1 MARKV
6 SKKIQAAQLN
16 AIIKRLKRGKMPRAD
31 SKLGIL
37 LANLEANLKAETGK
51 SANNA
56 LKVGLVLQ
64 LAVLIAELP
73 MLTPKG
79 DDVNGAYKWAVDSL
93 RAILADLY
101 PKRKAAAN
109 PSAPTLG
116 DIIGS

>member
-1 MARKV
+1 MSRKIN
-6 SKKIQAAQLN
+6 KKIQAAQLN

-37 LANLEANLKAETGK
+37 LANLESNLKAETAK
-51 SANNA
+51 TADCA

-64 LAVLIAELP
+64 LAVLVAELP

-93 RAILADLY
+93 RALLADLY
-101 PKRKAAAN
+101 PKKKATGK
-109 PSAPTLG
+109 PGAPTLG
-116 DIIGS
+116 DILGS